1 MEKALLV
8 GTENEMKFVLAD
20 YNKELEIQE
29 LIKNHPSLINMSSI
43 FDSELLVIGRETW
56 RIDVLAMTSTC
67 VPVIIETKKRN
78 NHDMRDL
85 IAQIFEY
92 ASLLQ
97 NKNYSDLEEAS
108 SRYFSSPRCIETQ
121 YKNKRFY
128 DCFKEFLIQENDAD
142 LMDEENF
149 QKRIE
154 ENLKSGQF
162 YLVIVV
168 DSLDET
174 TRRSIDF
181 FNSKLNKLRIEVI
194 EIKKL
199 KAEENSL
206 YIPFHSNPESKKNI
220 EKNTPGR
227 ITLDEMLAMGNSNQ
241 KDIVKEIIDTWLG
254 FEGCMYEMGTT
265 GLSLKFYDY
274 SILWL
279 FIDKMYIA
287 NPLARQLE
295 KKGKD

>member
-162 YLVIVV
+162 YLVIVE
-168 DSLDET
+168 LYFP
-174 TRRSIDF
+174 F
-181 FNSKLNKLRIEVI
+181 FIE
-194 EIKKL
+194 
-199 KAEENSL
+199 
-206 YIPFHSNPESKKNI
+206 
-220 EKNTPGR
+220 
-227 ITLDEMLAMGNSNQ
+227 
-241 KDIVKEIIDTWLG
+241 
-254 FEGCMYEMGTT
+254 
-265 GLSLKFYDY
+265 LSYRFFKC
-274 SILWL
+274 
-279 FIDKMYIA
+279 
-287 NPLARQLE
+287 
-295 KKGKD
+295 